1 MHRILLGKRVPTK
14 PIRSKPSVFHAPRLP
29 SWPSDKEDNYS
40 DNSSKLRRVATQR
53 GLPTEFAEDETIA
66 NSFQKW
72 HGMSSVID
80 EIAVAVNSKRDR
92 TVTNVNGWA
101 VLAVVLGVDEVCK
114 RLGDNLNF
122 VVLVAG
128 LLISTS
134 LSLSTNMPVYISDN
148 LDTSEWDAF
157 KTGFFCSVVLAITFH
172 FLALIMALLFGQA
185 INTCARA
192 TDQWRLILTHGAI
205 PTFVYMIFSAGNLLM
220 CMAIMFSMY
229 GSYGPVSYVFTLLF
243 FVVAVSVNI
252 YNRVS
257 LLYNSHV
264 VHGWYQRRF
273 DAEYDIRIPFLHL
286 KKLAAYDKEYREATL
301 TAEDNDLP

>member
-1 MHRILLGKRVPTK
+1 MHRLLLGKRAPK
-14 PIRSKPSVFHAPRLP
+14 NPIRKPSVVYSLNEH
-29 SWPSDKEDNYS
+29 SEDH
-40 DNSSKLRRVATQR
+40 SSAKLRRVATRR
-53 GLPTEFAEDETIA
+53 GLPTGFVEDENIA
-66 NSFQKW
+66 NIFQQW

-80 EIAVAVNSKRDR
+80 DISEAVNARRDR
-92 TVTNVNGWA
+92 TVTKVNGWCI
-101 VLAVVLGVDEVCK
+101 LAVVVGVDEVCK

-148 LDTSEWDAF
+148 LDTGEWDAF
-157 KTGFFCSVVLAITFH
+157 KTGFFCSFVLAITFH

-192 TDQWRLILTHGAI
+192 TDKWRLILTHGAI

-220 CMAIMFSMY
+220 CMTIMFSMY
-229 GSYGPVSYVFTLLF
+229 GSYGAVSYVFTLLF
-243 FVVAVSVNI
+243 FIVAVWVNI